1 MKVDE
6 LLKLLDNVKID
17 ENKIDKEREVYI
29 TLLTIK
35 NKGKEE
41 VIRYIFDS
49 FTPTNKFNS
58 IFYVNNGVK
67 YFSRGEK
74 RNGIFNIIIN
84 GNKAYDWASY
94 DVKNDTIIVYVIR
107 EYTVSRYVPHL
118 LVTLPETPVTKHV
131 SSTIADLY
139 NYLRRGYKIEYSED
153 PEKIKTAKAL
163 AELTSLVNI
172 IAFGD

>member
-1 MKVDE
+1 MKVDK
-6 LLKLLDNVKID
+6 LLKRLENVKID
-17 ENKIDKEREVYI
+17 ENKIDKEREAYI
-29 TLLTIK
+29 MLLTIK

-58 IFYVNNGVK
+58 IFYVNNDVK

-94 DVKNDTIIVYVIR
+94 DVKNDTIIVYVVR
-107 EYTVSRYVPHL
+107 EYTVSDYVLHL
-118 LVTLPETPVTKHV
+118 LDILPETPIDH
-131 SSTIADLY
+131 ADPLLKYLY
-139 NYLRRGYKIEYSED
+139 NDLRRGYKITFDKYRQ
-153 PEKIKTAKAL
+153 
-163 AELTSLVNI
+163 
-172 IAFGD
+172 